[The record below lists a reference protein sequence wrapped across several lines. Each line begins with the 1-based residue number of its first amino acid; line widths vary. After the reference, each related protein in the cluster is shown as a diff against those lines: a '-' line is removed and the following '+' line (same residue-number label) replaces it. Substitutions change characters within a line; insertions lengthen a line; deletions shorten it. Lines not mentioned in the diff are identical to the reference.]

1 MGTTEQPSSK
11 SFFLTEDSQN
21 NSSSN
26 LRILPDLESVEPQF
40 GNSKSNAKHKSSGLL
55 ETHFTTDESKLGDAK
70 AASAATELSANLR
83 ANYPPPPKI
92 VCTDLTAAPAKM
104 SKKADAKE
112 TQSKSKKASTAP
124 DDKII
129 DSLNETLNTQ
139 QTPTTSS
146 QASLDSK
153 SSGNQTSGET
163 NSSANPVA
171 TSNFSNNTDKK
182 LDDPSNQET
191 KEPSLVCM
199 IGDIPNEATA
209 VDNKNDPKIMQ
220 QTDNGTSITNLS
232 KTEQKSDPKSTEKS
246 GKTSKPYP
254 KGLA

>member
-1 MGTTEQPSSK
+1 MGTLVLSDQDILSQNETMMFIDAEGGSEDEMEDDLLPLEEDTTEQPSSK

-92 VCTDLTAAPAKM
+92 VCTDVTAAPAKK

-112 TQSKSKKASTAP
+112 TQSKSKKASAAS
-124 DDKII
+124 DDKIN

-153 SSGNQTSGET
+153 SSGKDL
-163 NSSANPVA
+163 
-171 TSNFSNNTDKK
+171 F
-182 LDDPSNQET
+182 
-191 KEPSLVCM
+191 
-199 IGDIPNEATA
+199 
-209 VDNKNDPKIMQ
+209 
-220 QTDNGTSITNLS
+220 
-232 KTEQKSDPKSTEKS
+232 
-246 GKTSKPYP
+246 
-254 KGLA
+254 

>member
-1 MGTTEQPSSK
+1 MG
-11 SFFLTEDSQN
+11 
-21 NSSSN
+21 
-26 LRILPDLESVEPQF
+26 
-40 GNSKSNAKHKSSGLL
+40 
-55 ETHFTTDESKLGDAK
+55 KLGGAK
-70 AASAATELSANLR
+70 AASASAATELSANLR

-92 VCTDLTAAPAKM
+92 VCTDLTAAPAKK

-112 TQSKSKKASTAP
+112 TQSKSKKASAAP
-124 DDKII
+124 DDKIN

-153 SSGNQTSGET
+153 SSGNQTPGET

-182 LDDPSNQET
+182 LDGPSNQET
-191 KEPSLVCM
+191 KESSLVCM
-199 IGDIPNEATA
+199 SGDIPNEATT

-220 QTDNGTSITNLS
+220 QQTDNGTSITILS
-232 KTEQKSDPKSTEKS
+232 KTEQKVDPKSTEKS
-246 GKTSKPYP
+246 GKTLKP
-254 KGLA
+254 